1 VDPTWT
7 TLGIL
12 LAGLVVVVGGVLVFR
27 LHAFLALVLGACVVS
42 ALTPAASIERDALSK
57 NGFRVVSPEKFQRL
71 LMSGTNG
78 SRDAFN
84 LGESQFLLEIRNGQ
98 RVEPG
103 EMLRV
108 FREADDAAGLIALD
122 ARLRIVRVIEA
133 ELPSGKTRKVA
144 VAQISGI
151 SSERRVAGVGAK
163 RNPGDPRDRGFPAVQ
178 PRPPDIPRPG
188 DLAVP
193 LAAVRSAETLAYK
206 KTFAARVT
214 DGFGRTCGNI
224 GILIALASIIG
235 TCLLE
240 SGAADRIVRSTLRR
254 FGERG
259 APASFVTS
267 GFLLGIPVFFDTVF
281 YLMIP
286 LGKAMRLRVGRN
298 YLLFVLTIVA
308 GATMAHS
315 LVPPTPGPLFVA
327 EQLGVDIGVMILGG
341 CIVGLFTVIFGY
353 VYAGVANR
361 LWDLPLRETP
371 ELSLSELEAIAQRPE
386 TELPPFWLSL
396 LPIVLPVLLIG
407 GYTVLKRFPDAVS
420 PGVMD
425 AAAVL
430 GDKNVALGISAA
442 IALGTLVW
450 QKKTGRESLAGPV
463 QASLASGGVIILI
476 TAAGGAFGTVLQQTG
491 VAGLIRDLPLASPA
505 AVCGLAFLITAAIRT
520 AQGSAT
526 VAMITAVGIL
536 SGLATGGDLGF
547 HPVYLALAIGCGS
560 KPIGWMNDSG
570 FWVITK
576 MSGMTEAEGLKYVT
590 PMTAMMGVVGLVVT
604 MIGVTFFPLG

>member
-1 VDPTWT
+1 MDATWT

-12 LAGLVVVVGGVLVFR
+12 LAGIVVVVGGVLVFR

-42 ALTPAASIERDALSK
+42 ALTPPESIERDALSK
-57 NGFRVVSPEKFQRL
+57 SGFRVASPATFQRL
-71 LMSGTNG
+71 FVLVAG
-78 SRDAFN
+78 RDGGRKTFH
-84 LGESQFLLEIRNGQ
+84 LRESQLLLEIRNGQ
-98 RVEPG
+98 PVEPG
-103 EMLRV
+103 ELLRV
-108 FREADDAAGLIALD
+108 FRESADGTRLVAQNS
-122 ARLRIVRVIEA
+122 RLRVLHAVEA
-133 ELPSGKTRKVA
+133 ELPSGKTRMLA
-144 VAQISGI
+144 VAQAVSGDTLE
-151 SSERRVAGVGAK
+151 SVDLAA
-163 RNPGDPRDRGFPAVQ
+163 PLPAV
-178 PRPPDIPRPG
+178 R
-188 DLAVP
+188 A
-193 LAAVRSAETLAYK
+193 AETLAYK

-214 DGFGRTCGNI
+214 DGFGRTCGQI
-224 GILIALASIIG
+224 GILIALASIVG

-240 SGAADRIVRSTLRR
+240 SGAADRIVRSTLKR

-341 CIVGLFTVIFGY
+341 CIVGAFTVVFGY
-353 VYAGVANR
+353 CYAGVANK

-371 ELSLSELEAIAQRPE
+371 EFSLSDLEAIAQRPE
-386 TELPPFWLSL
+386 TDLPPFWLSL
-396 LPIVLPVLLIG
+396 LPIVLPVVLIG
-407 GYTVLKRFPDAVS
+407 GLTVLKRFSGMIPDAAMNV
-420 PGVMD
+420 
-425 AAAVL
+425 ATLL

-442 IALGTLVW
+442 IALGTLIR
-450 QKKTGRESLAGPV
+450 QKKSNLNELSGSLQSSLAG
-463 QASLASGGVIILI
+463 GGVIILI

-491 VAGLIRDLPLASPA
+491 VSGLIRDLPAASPA
-505 AVCGLAFLITAAIRT
+505 TICSLAFLITAAIRT

-536 SGLATGGDLGF
+536 SGLAAGGNLGF

-590 PMTAMMGVVGLVVT
+590 PMTSCMGVVGLVVT
-604 MIGVTFFPLG
+604 LIGVTFFPLV